1 MSVRNGAQ
9 VTVSSPKGQ
18 AGNMTIR
25 ANSLLLNQGRLFAE
39 TAKSSSEGG
48 ANITL
53 SGLDLLRMDNESLIS
68 ANALDQA
75 NGGNITIDSTFVVA
89 TPPTGPKGSD
99 ITANAVRGNGG
110 RVNITTQ
117 GQFGIEFRPQLTP
130 KNDITVSSEFGL
142 TGEFRLNRPDI
153 DPSRGL
159 VNLPTDVVDASNQI
173 AQTCP
178 TGGGSVVQN
187 EFIVTGRGGLPDN
200 PSEVVSTDAVWTDLR
215 TPTAVSRIQSEEFV
229 APRVVTSQPPIV
241 EANQWVINE
250 QGEVVLIATTATV
263 TSSSPTLTPPTCPR
277 F

>member
-1 MSVRNGAQ
+1 
-9 VTVSSPKGQ
+9 
-18 AGNMTIR
+18 
-25 ANSLLLNQGRLFAE
+25 
-39 TAKSSSEGG
+39 
-48 ANITL
+48 
-53 SGLDLLRMDNESLIS
+53 MDNESLIS